1 MPLEAFLN
9 LGWEAFLHPDDF
21 ENTGKAFFQ
30 SIQTGESFSPP
41 ENA

>member
-21 ENTGKAFFQ
+21 ENTAKAFFQ
-30 SIQTGESFSPP
+30 SIQTGESFSPS